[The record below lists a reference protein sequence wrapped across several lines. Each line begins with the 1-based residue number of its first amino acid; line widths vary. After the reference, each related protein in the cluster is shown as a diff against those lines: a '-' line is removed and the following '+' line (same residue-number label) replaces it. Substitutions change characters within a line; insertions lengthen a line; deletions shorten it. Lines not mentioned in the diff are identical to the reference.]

1 MKTKIIHLFPLILLL
16 SISATA
22 SAQTGLIEQMPIKIL
37 DSSIVRDWTESRC
50 ILYYKN
56 YHTNKSYFCVEDIST
71 HTILTAEL
79 PSFANIDITDFRVRK
94 DSVFFCGTFNLSPSQ
109 HGALVGF
116 FDINRVFFSSP
127 TDQIHYGLFPFI
139 DTANATVF
147 ELLRPQRM
155 DVIPFRGVT
164 HIVLVGTT
172 YHATRADT
180 STTLCD
186 VFFDNSTGTWT
197 ANQYVNGSP
206 GIVFTD
212 VASSGSF
219 VAVAAKKNVSTEYFT
234 GVYLPSANILNTPL
248 YPGILYKMGG
258 NKPLDD
264 VLIESI
270 GLERFVLAHYSKFP
284 NDSYGTEFDMFDI
297 NTALSSVTPLFYWQ
311 VYHGNTTYFSMGWQ
325 LRRLCYHNLW
335 QRMMLLHDISCPAL
349 TGVESTVFCLD
360 MTLPTP
366 SMGIK
371 ALHFPNLSLKE
382 FDRMNAGL
390 FHATGTLLPNGRIGA
405 LTHEWSLISTGCR
418 SEFVP
423 EFDVI
428 PLLMTESPYLFD
440 QYSPVVSPVSISPT
454 LADFETSIVCER
466 H

>member
-270 GLERFVLAHYSKFP
+270 GLE
-284 NDSYGTEFDMFDI
+284 
-297 NTALSSVTPLFYWQ
+297 
-311 VYHGNTTYFSMGWQ
+311 
-325 LRRLCYHNLW
+325 
-335 QRMMLLHDISCPAL
+335 
-349 TGVESTVFCLD
+349 
-360 MTLPTP
+360 
-366 SMGIK
+366 
-371 ALHFPNLSLKE
+371 E

-390 FHATGTLLPNGRIGA
+390 FHAIGTLLPNGRIGA
-405 LTHEWSLISTGCR
+405 LTHEWSLISTGCK

-454 LADFETSIVCER
+454 LADFETSIICER